1 MIAIQELA
9 FRHLRIGS
17 LVVPDGTTA
26 LIGPNGSGKTTLLRL
41 MAGLSLPGIGSITVD
56 GTPPVPG
63 SAGFVDEYPDRNAL
77 FSRLADEL
85 AAPLRFRH
93 IPCGEVDCR
102 VREAAAAI
110 GLDDHLDR
118 TMDTLSGGE
127 KVLAA
132 LLSAL
137 ISSPET
143 LILDEFDSH
152 LDYDSQIMADGLIA
166 ASGARTIIRCTQNMD
181 LAAQCGYVIVLH
193 HGQVLHTGSPR
204 EVFSALEETCCYP
217 FSWRAGR

>member
-1 MIAIQELA
+1 MIEIRDLA
-9 FRHLRIGS
+9 FRSLRIDR

-41 MAGLSLPGIGSITVD
+41 MAGLARPDSGSITVD
-56 GTPPVPG
+56 ETPPVPG
-63 SAGFVDEYPDRNAL
+63 CAGFVDEYPDRNAL

-93 IPCGEVDCR
+93 IPCREVDRR
-102 VREAAAAI
+102 VREVAAAA
-110 GLDDHLDR
+110 GLDTRLGQ

-137 ISSPET
+137 ISSPEI

-152 LDYDSQIMADGLIA
+152 LDFDSIGLAEDLI
-166 ASGARTIIRCTQNMD
+166 SSSCARMVVRCTQNMD
-181 LAAQCGYVIVLH
+181 LAARCGRVIVLH
-193 HGQVLHTGSPR
+193 RGRLHCAGTPD
-204 EVFSALEETCCYP
+204 EVFSTLEETCCYP